1 MSEPRATPFLSHF
14 APLRDPRQASK
25 VLYPLAEILLLLLC
39 ATICGADDLVEIELW
54 GEEHLAFLRR
64 FLPFVRGIP
73 SHDTL
78 CDVVAAIDPQT
89 FKACFLSWTDSLRAV
104 APATDPDLPEMI
116 AIDGKTSRR
125 SHARAKGR
133 LPLHTVSAW
142 AARQRLV
149 LGQEAVAEK
158 SNEITAIPRLLQRLE
173 LTGALVTIDAIGT
186 QTAVAQTILDGGG
199 NYILAL
205 KQNWP
210 ATYAAVA
217 EFFHA
222 PPQDMAIQRHQSV
235 DADHGRIETRRYGIC
250 HDVDWLT
257 AGPKHPDA
265 FAFPG
270 LAAIGCIDTETERDG
285 KILRERRFYL
295 CSAQLDV
302 ETFARATRGHWGIE
316 NRLHWVLDVV
326 FRDDLARLRS
336 ANGPANMAVVKHA
349 ALNLLNR
356 AKPITSLKNRRKK
369 AGWNQDYLE
378 TVIRQTA

>member
-39 ATICGADDLVEIELW
+39 ATICGADDFVEIELW

-64 FLPFVRGIP
+64 FRPFVRGIP

-78 CDVVAAIDPQT
+78 CDVVAAIDPRT

-199 NYILAL
+199 DYILAL

-217 EFFHA
+217 EFFHV
-222 PPQDMAIQRHQSV
+222 PPPEMAIQRHQSV
-235 DADHGRIETRRYGIC
+235 DADHGRIETRGYGIC

-265 FAFPG
+265 FNFPG
-270 LAAIGCIDTETERDG
+270 LAAIGCIDTET
-285 KILRERRFYL
+285 
-295 CSAQLDV
+295 
-302 ETFARATRGHWGIE
+302 
-316 NRLHWVLDVV
+316 
-326 FRDDLARLRS
+326 
-336 ANGPANMAVVKHA
+336 
-349 ALNLLNR
+349 
-356 AKPITSLKNRRKK
+356 
-369 AGWNQDYLE
+369 
-378 TVIRQTA
+378 